1 MADQNDQQNPP
12 APQPA
17 PQAPTPVVASTVQQ
31 APTVVVQA
39 ETGLKSVIKD
49 LWGKYG
55 IFFVLIGILLLVA
68 KFNDVIMDLLG
79 WSSKK
84 DLQKAEKTD
93 VQLKAQE
100 DAANQQADALVKKAN
115 DLPSQEGKVDENW
128 NQKK

>member
-1 MADQNDQQNPP
+1 MADQTPPQNPP
-12 APQPA
+12 QAPPA
-17 PQAPTPVVASTVQQ
+17 PPTVSQQ

-93 VQLKAQE
+93 AELKAQE